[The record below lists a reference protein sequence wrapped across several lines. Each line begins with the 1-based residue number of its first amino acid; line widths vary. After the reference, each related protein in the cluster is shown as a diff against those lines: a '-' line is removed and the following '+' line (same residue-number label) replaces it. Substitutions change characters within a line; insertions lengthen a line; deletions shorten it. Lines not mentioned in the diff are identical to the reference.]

1 MRFSKFVVPTLL
13 AVALGAAAHADGG
26 AHLDSF
32 TATALS
38 PAPMVKLCVTA
49 SGAAVGQPCFLTEN
63 GIQVASMI
71 LVEGPNCAAAPN
83 MGPGAQFVAFG
94 PGLEALVADTYP
106 SCPGIN

>member
-83 MGPGAQFVAFG
+83 MGPGAMFMAFG
-94 PGLEALVADTYP
+94 PGVDPMTATTGTEN
-106 SCPGIN
+106 PGIN